1 MKSGFAF
8 GLAAFGL
15 SILQGCASHS
25 HELQTSHVSPAVY
38 KSLDCNE
45 LHAEMN
51 LTASRITDLVQIID
65 KKASDDEGQTAVGLI
80 LFWPA
85 LFFLEGGDGPE
96 AAEYSRLKGEMNALE
111 HNAISRQCGDAIA
124 YAENY
129 RQQEHEARLARIA
142 KQKELQGDGLDH
154 YR

>member
-1 MKSGFAF
+1 MKSGIAI
-8 GLAAFGL
+8 GLAALGAFV
-15 SILQGCASHS
+15 LQGCASHS
-25 HELQTSHVSPAVY
+25 HELQSSHVSPAIY

-85 LFFLEGGDGPE
+85 LFLLEGGDGPE
-96 AAEYSRLKGEMNALE
+96 AAEYSRLKGEMDALE
-111 HNAISRQCGDAIA
+111 HNAISRQCADAIA

-129 RQQEHEARLARIA
+129 RQQEHEARLARISR
-142 KQKELQGDGLDH
+142 QKAQQSDGLED